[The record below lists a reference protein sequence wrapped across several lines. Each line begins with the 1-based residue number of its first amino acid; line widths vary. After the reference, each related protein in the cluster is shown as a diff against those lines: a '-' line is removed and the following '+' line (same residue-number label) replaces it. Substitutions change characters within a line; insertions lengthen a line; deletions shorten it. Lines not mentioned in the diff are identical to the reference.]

1 MVALRCIDQANVSQ
15 ELLPGVTAQG
25 FRELGR
31 YFFVAPLDGVELYID
46 EAPAEAVQV
55 DGLSGWRWTPGFYAG
70 VVVAELLSRSGQRLA
85 EYRLD
90 VAPEGSKL
98 GEGVFN
104 TLLEELRAFDPA
116 LLLGTEA
123 AQASIGVSGEVT
135 SPLLAYARLRRYG
148 DALQA
153 ALRAVVV
160 RPVTRLRRE
169 RILVPAHRVR
179 RLDAASAV
187 GLLRRSTTIA
197 YLNDEVGDLDVQA
210 PLFEVTQSS
219 DTVDN
224 PANRALAAVVLS
236 VRRRCQHVADAL
248 AVLAR
253 EDEQA
258 GTRTPLQPRL
268 ARKLAYLDG
277 LSNALTRLLRDAPFA
292 SITRAEVTAAGL
304 NAISAHPAY
313 ARAYRFA
320 WSSLRGGVAGDLA
333 DEQAWLSPTWE
344 IYERWCFA
352 QVVQSLREVRPELR
366 WTTHYPTTR
375 NDCIRLVG
383 TGTGVQVEAWLQR
396 RFRAGDSAPAGFRS
410 ISAEL
415 HPDIV
420 ITIDDHGTR
429 RMLVLDA
436 KYRTSRAN
444 VLDAMRSSH
453 LYQDALR
460 WDEARPVCSLLLVP
474 RGGGAAWL
482 EDPEFHA
489 AHRVGV
495 SVLAPDASGSSLPEL
510 IGRWLSTG
518 DAPPIFYT

>member
-15 ELLPGVTAQG
+15 ELLPGVTTLG
-25 FRELGR
+25 FRELGT

-55 DGLSGWRWTPGFYAG
+55 EGQSGWRWTPGFYAG

-90 VAPEGSKL
+90 VAPDGSKL
-98 GEGVFN
+98 GEGTFH

-135 SPLLAYARLRRYG
+135 SPLLTYARLRRHG

-153 ALRAVVV
+153 ALRAVMV
-160 RPVTRLRRE
+160 RPLTRLQRE
-169 RILVPAHRVR
+169 RVLVPAHRVR

-187 GLLRRSTTIA
+187 GLLRRPATVA
-197 YLNDEVGDLDVQA
+197 YLNDETGGLDAQA
-210 PLFEVTQSS
+210 PLFEVIHSA

-236 VRRRCQHVADAL
+236 VRRRCQQVADAL
-248 AVLAR
+248 AALAR

-277 LSNALTRLLRDAPFA
+277 LSHALTRLLRGAPFA

-333 DEQAWLSPTWE
+333 DEQVWLSPTWE

-352 QVVQSLREVRPELR
+352 QVAQCLREQRPDLR
-366 WTTHYPTTR
+366 WKTHYPTSR

-383 TGTGVQVEAWLQR
+383 AGTGVHVEAWLHR
-396 RFRAGDSAPAGFRS
+396 RFRAGDSASTGFRS

-420 ITIDDHGTR
+420 ITVDDNGAR

-436 KYRTSRAN
+436 KYRTSRTN

-474 RGGGAAWL
+474 RGGGAPWL
-482 EDPEFHA
+482 EAPEFHSA
-489 AHRVGV
+489 QRVGV
-495 SVLAPDASGSSLPEL
+495 QPLAPDTRSGLSAVLE
-510 IGRWLSTG
+510 RWLS
-518 DAPPIFYT
+518 

>member
-1 MVALRCIDQANVSQ
+1 MVALRYIDQANVSQ
-15 ELLPGVTAQG
+15 ELLPGVTTQG
-25 FRELGR
+25 FRELGS
-31 YFFVAPLDGVELYID
+31 YIFVAPFDGVELYID

-55 DGLSGWRWTPGFYAG
+55 DGQSGWRWTPGFYAG
-70 VVVAELLSRSGQRLA
+70 VVVAELLSRSGQQLA

-98 GEGVFN
+98 GEGVFH

-135 SPLLAYARLRRYG
+135 SPLLAYARLRRHG

-153 ALRAVVV
+153 ALQAVMA
-160 RPVTRLRRE
+160 RPLTRLQRE
-169 RILVPAHRVR
+169 RVQVPAHRVR
-179 RLDAASAV
+179 YLDAESAV
-187 GLLRRSTTIA
+187 GLLRRPATVA
-197 YLNDEVGDLDVQA
+197 YLNDEIGDLGAEV
-210 PLFEVTQSS
+210 PLLEVTQSS

-236 VRRRCQHVADAL
+236 VRRRCHQVADAL
-248 AVLAR
+248 ADLAR

-277 LSNALTRLLRDAPFA
+277 LARALTRLLRRAPFA

-352 QVVQSLREVRPELR
+352 QVAQCLREQRPDLH

-375 NDCIRLVG
+375 NDCIRLAG
-383 TGTGVQVEAWLQR
+383 TGSGVQIEAWLQR
-396 RFRAGDSAPAGFRS
+396 RFRAGDSAPSGFRS

-420 ITIDDHGTR
+420 ITVDDNGAR
-429 RMLVLDA
+429 KMLVLDA
-436 KYRTSRAN
+436 KYRTSRTN

-474 RGGGAAWL
+474 RGGGAPWL
-482 EDPEFHA
+482 EAPEFHA
-489 AHRVGV
+489 AQQVGV
-495 SVLAPDASGSSLPEL
+495 LPLSPDSRSGLSRALD
-510 IGRWLSTG
+510 RWLSTSTSG
-518 DAPPIFYT
+518 AL

>member
-1 MVALRCIDQANVSQ
+1 MVALRYIDQANISQ
-15 ELLPGVTAQG
+15 ELLPGVTTQG
-25 FRELGR
+25 FRELGS
-31 YFFVAPLDGVELYID
+31 YVFVAPLEGVELFID
-46 EAPAEAVQV
+46 EAPAESIQI
-55 DGLSGWRWTPGFYAG
+55 DGQAGWRWTPGFYAG
-70 VVVAELLSRSGQRLA
+70 VVVAELLTHSGQRLA

-98 GEGVFN
+98 GEGVFH

-123 AQASIGVSGEVT
+123 AQASIGVSGEVA
-135 SPLLAYARLRRYG
+135 SPLLAYARLRRHG

-153 ALRAVVV
+153 ALRAVVA
-160 RPVTRLRRE
+160 RPLTRLQRE
-169 RILVPAHRVR
+169 RVLVPAHRVR

-187 GLLRRSTTIA
+187 GLLRRPATVA
-197 YLNDEVGDLDVQA
+197 YLNDEIGDLDGQA

-236 VRRRCQHVADAL
+236 VRRRCQQVADAL
-248 AVLAR
+248 AALAR

-268 ARKLAYLDG
+268 ARKLAYIDG
-277 LSNALTRLLRDAPFA
+277 LSYALTRLLRGAPFA
-292 SITRAEVTAAGL
+292 SISRAEVTAAGL

-352 QVVQSLREVRPELR
+352 QVAQCLREHRPDLR

-375 NDCIRLVG
+375 SDCIRLVG
-383 TGTGVQVEAWLQR
+383 TGTGVQIEAWLQR
-396 RFRAGDSAPAGFRS
+396 RFRAGDSASAGFRS

-420 ITIDDHGTR
+420 ITVDDHGAR
-429 RMLVLDA
+429 KMLVLDA
-436 KYRTSRAN
+436 KYRTSRTN
-444 VLDAMRSSH
+444 VLNAMRSSH

-474 RGGGAAWL
+474 RSGGAPWL
-482 EDPEFHA
+482 ETTEFHN
-489 AHRVGV
+489 AHHVGV
-495 SVLAPDASGSSLPEL
+495 QPLAPETRAGLNAL
-510 IGRWLSTG
+510 LMRWL
-518 DAPPIFYT
+518 DI

>member
-1 MVALRCIDQANVSQ
+1 MVALRCIDQVNVSH
-15 ELLPGVTAQG
+15 ELLPGVTASG
-25 FRELGR
+25 FRELGT
-31 YFFVAPLDGVELYID
+31 YFFVAPLDDVELYID
-46 EAPAEAVQV
+46 EAPAEAVQIE
-55 DGLSGWRWTPGFYAG
+55 GQSGWRWTPGFYAG
-70 VVVAELLSRSGQRLA
+70 VVVAELLSSGGQRLA

-98 GEGVFN
+98 GEGVFH
-104 TLLEELRAFDPA
+104 TLLEDLRALDPA

-135 SPLLAYARLRRYG
+135 SPMLAYARLRRYG

-153 ALRAVVV
+153 ALRAVIA
-160 RPVTRLRRE
+160 RPLTRLQRE
-169 RILVPAHRVR
+169 RVLVPAHRVR

-187 GLLRRSTTIA
+187 GLLRRPATVA
-197 YLNDEVGDLDVQA
+197 YLNGEIGDLDVRA
-210 PLFEVTQSS
+210 PLFEMTRSS

-224 PANRALAAVVLS
+224 PVNGALAAVVLS
-236 VRRRCQHVADAL
+236 VRRRCQQVADAL
-248 AVLAR
+248 AALAR

-268 ARKLAYLDG
+268 GRKLAYLEG
-277 LSNALTRLLRDAPFA
+277 LSHALTRLLRGAPFA

-333 DEQAWLSPTWE
+333 DEHAWLSPTWE

-352 QVVQSLREVRPELR
+352 QVSQCLREHRPDLH
-366 WTTHYPTTR
+366 WKTHYPTTR

-383 TGTGVQVEAWLQR
+383 TGTGVQMEAWLQR

-420 ITIDDHGTR
+420 IAVDDHGSR
-429 RMLVLDA
+429 KLLVLDA
-436 KYRTSRAN
+436 KYRTSRTN

-460 WDEARPVCSLLLVP
+460 WDEARPVCSLLFVP
-474 RGGGAAWL
+474 RGGGAPWL
-482 EDPEFHA
+482 EVSDFHA
-489 AHRVGV
+489 NQHVGV
-495 SVLAPDASGSSLPEL
+495 QPLAPETRAGLSALL
-510 IGRWLSTG
+510 TRWL
-518 DAPPIFYT
+518 AI

>member
-15 ELLPGVTAQG
+15 ELLPDVTVPG
-25 FRELGR
+25 FRELGT
-31 YFFVAPLDGVELYID
+31 YFFIAPLDGVDLYID

-55 DGLSGWRWTPGFYAG
+55 GGQSGWRWTPGFYAG
-70 VVVAELLSRSGQRLA
+70 VVVAELLSHSGQRLA

-98 GEGVFN
+98 GEGVFH

-135 SPLLAYARLRRYG
+135 SPLLAYARLRRNG

-153 ALRAVVV
+153 ALRAVMGH
-160 RPVTRLRRE
+160 PLTRLQCDRA
-169 RILVPAHRVR
+169 LVPAHHVR
-179 RLDAASAV
+179 RLDVASAV
-187 GLLRRSTTIA
+187 RLLRHPATVA
-197 YLNDEVGDLDVQA
+197 YLNDDAGELNEKT
-210 PLFEVTQSS
+210 PLIEATQST

-224 PANRALAAVVLS
+224 PANRALVAVMPS
-236 VRRRCQHVADAL
+236 VRLRCQHVADAL

-253 EDEQA
+253 VDEKA

-268 ARKLAYLDG
+268 ARKLAYLGG
-277 LSNALTRLLRDAPFA
+277 LSKALARLLKGAPFA
-292 SITRAEVTAAGL
+292 LTTRAEVTAAGL

-333 DEQAWLSPTWE
+333 DEQTWLSPTWE

-352 QVVQSLREVRPELR
+352 QVVQCLRKQRPDLS

-375 NDCIRLVG
+375 NDCIRVVG
-383 TGTGVQVEAWLQR
+383 AGDGVQMEAWLQR
-396 RFRAGDSAPAGFRS
+396 RYRAGDSTLTGFRS

-420 ITIDDHGTR
+420 ITVDDRGVR
-429 RMLVLDA
+429 RMFVLDA
-436 KYRTSRAN
+436 KYRTSRIN
-444 VLDAMRSSH
+444 VLDAMRSAH

-474 RGGGAAWL
+474 RGGGAPWL
-482 EDPEFHA
+482 EAPEFHA
-489 AHRVGV
+489 AHQVGV
-495 SVLAPDASGSSLPEL
+495 LPLAPDTRLGLSVALE
-510 IGRWLSTG
+510 RWLPTSAFG
-518 DAPPIFYT
+518 AF

>member
-15 ELLPGVTAQG
+15 ELLPGVTTQG
-25 FRELGR
+25 FRELGS
-31 YFFVAPLDGVELYID
+31 YVFVAPLVGVELLID
-46 EAPAEAVQV
+46 EAPAESIQI
-55 DGLSGWRWTPGFYAG
+55 DGQAGWRWTPGFYAG
-70 VVVAELLSRSGQRLA
+70 VVVAELLTHSGQRLA

-123 AQASIGVSGEVT
+123 AQGSIGVSGEVT
-135 SPLLAYARLRRYG
+135 SPLLAYARLRRHG

-153 ALRAVVV
+153 ALRVVLI
-160 RPVTRLRRE
+160 RPLTRLQRE
-169 RILVPAHRVR
+169 RVLVPAHRVR
-179 RLDAASAV
+179 RLDAASTV
-187 GLLRRSTTIA
+187 GLLRRPETVA
-197 YLNDEVGDLDVQA
+197 YLHGEIGDLDVLA
-210 PLFEVTQSS
+210 PLFEVRQSS

-236 VRRRCQHVADAL
+236 VRRRCQQVADAL
-248 AVLAR
+248 AALAR

-277 LSNALTRLLRDAPFA
+277 LSNALTRLLRGAPFA
-292 SITRAEVTAAGL
+292 LITRAEVTAAGL
-304 NAISAHPAY
+304 NAISADPAY

-320 WSSLRGGVAGDLA
+320 WSSLRGGVAGDLT
-333 DEQAWLSPTWE
+333 DEQAWLSPTWA
-344 IYERWCFA
+344 IYERWCFTQVA
-352 QVVQSLREVRPELR
+352 QCLREQRPDLR
-366 WTTHYPTTR
+366 WTIQYPTTR

-383 TGTGVQVEAWLQR
+383 TGPGMQMEAWLQR

-420 ITIDDHGTR
+420 ITVDDQGTR
-429 RMLVLDA
+429 KMLVLDA
-436 KYRTSRAN
+436 KYRTTRTN

-460 WDEARPVCSLLLVP
+460 WDEARPLCSLLLVP
-474 RGGGAAWL
+474 RGGGAPWL
-482 EDPEFHA
+482 EAPEFHA
-489 AHRVGV
+489 AQQVGV
-495 SVLAPDASGSSLPEL
+495 LPLAPDTRSGLSAMLD
-510 IGRWLSTG
+510 RWLPSSTSG
-518 DAPPIFYT
+518 DR